1 MTPHEKAQ
9 LDLIQ
14 IERIKAFNVRNYGRY
29 KTILLEKIEQDGL
42 PRVRFWIDDVK
53 VLYYTPEMFD
63 LHLFG
68 GIESAK
74 QKFFDAGNMED
85 YDKAVLFEA
94 FIPGA
99 EKIVLA
105 YSAELNKTL
114 VFAKDTQFV
123 FENGAL
129 VYFMGIN
136 AYPKAKEYLETL

>member
-1 MTPHEKAQ
+1 
-9 LDLIQ
+9 
-14 IERIKAFNVRNYGRY
+14 
-29 KTILLEKIEQDGL
+29 
-42 PRVRFWIDDVK
+42 
-53 VLYYTPEMFD
+53 MFD

-129 VYFMGIN
+129 VYFMGVN